1 MHENDYTFVTLD
13 NSEEAPLLGDAVVV
27 DVEGDGGILEAVMLD
42 DVQADSTDFI
52 TLSDDTVMMSDT
64 DMMDDA
70 FSIDVD
76 GSDIS
81 FMV

>member
-13 NSEEAPLLGDAVVV
+13 TSEEAPLLNDAVVV

-52 TLSDDTVMMSDT
+52 TLSDDTVMMIAVADWLLHEGVPSDT
-64 DMMDDA
+64 MHD
-70 FSIDVD
+70 
-76 GSDIS
+76 
-81 FMV
+81 

>member
-27 DVEGDGGILEAVMLD
+27 DVEGDRGILEAVMLD
-42 DVQADSTDFI
+42 DVQADGTDFI

>member
-42 DVQADSTDFI
+42 DVQVDGTDFI

>member
-13 NSEEAPLLGDAVVV
+13 NSEEAPLLG
-27 DVEGDGGILEAVMLD
+27 EAVMLD
-42 DVQADSTDFI
+42 DVQADGTDFI